1 MTHVGPR
8 EKRRFNAEPVREV
21 DYHLDIDFV
30 GHGHRDQRLDVIV
43 PHQVDSVDENT
54 MRPDGLGAHNE
65 RQTEPAV
72 ADREQVGLLP
82 VYVYL
87 HGGGWTCGDKSAT
100 LKYCAN
106 QAIGGMVVVN
116 ANYRKAPSHHMKHM
130 LQDGMA
136 ALDWVREN
144 IASFG
149 GDPTRIVLG
158 GDSAGGQISS
168 LLGAAIHRQDLADR
182 FELEQPVQPDHLRG
196 IIQHCGAVD
205 LSVLFTPGSFLGL
218 GFLKVQLP
226 KHLWRGDLL
235 RAARLLSPIEWLS
248 PGFPP
253 HFVTTSE
260 RDFFYG
266 ANLNFL
272 QRLRAA
278 SIPVETLVYDRSHKR
293 AGHTWQQNF
302 RHPESQEVY
311 RRVRGFVGR
320 VTQLPT
326 ALPAVSPALLPA

>member
-1 MTHVGPR
+1 MTHVGPT
-8 EKRRFNAEPVREV
+8 EKRRFNTQPVREV
-21 DYHLDIDFV
+21 DYHLDIDFI
-30 GHGHRDQRLDVIV
+30 GHGHPDQRLDVIV
-43 PHQVDSVDENT
+43 PNQLVGTDDAGEN
-54 MRPDGLGAHNE
+54 
-65 RQTEPAV
+65 PAAP
-72 ADREQVGLLP
+72 ADRDPAGPLP

-106 QAIGGMVVVN
+106 QAIGGMIVVN

-136 ALDWVREN
+136 ALAWVREN

-149 GDPTRIVLG
+149 GDPRRIVLG

-168 LLGAAIHRQDLADR
+168 LLGAAIHRQELADR
-182 FELEQPVQPDHLRG
+182 FELERPVQPGHLRG

-218 GFLKVQLP
+218 GFLKIQLP
-226 KHLWRGDLL
+226 KDLWRGDLK
-235 RAARLLSPIEWLS
+235 RAADLLSPIEWLA

-272 QRLRAA
+272 QRLQLW

-293 AGHTWQQNF
+293 TGHTWQQNF

-311 RRVRGFVGR
+311 RRVRNFVGR
-320 VTQLPT
+320 VTQLP
-326 ALPAVSPALLPA
+326 AKLPAVLSAGSFA